1 MMSFHEKSRWIAL
14 VANLLV
20 WGWYFLAVL
29 GAVRSGVPDTPYLLA
44 MLIPVII
51 GLIFIHIVGHT
62 VAAIMKPDEA
72 NSAMDEREAAIR
84 NRASARA
91 YELLSFGLVIV
102 LGASLYYW
110 NTFIAVN
117 GVLFVFVLAESV
129 RYIIEIA
136 AYRRGLA

>member
-1 MMSFHEKSRWIAL
+1 MSFHEKSRWIAL
-14 VANLLV
+14 IATLIV
-20 WGWYFLAVL
+20 WGWYFIAVL
-29 GAVRSGVPDTPYLLA
+29 GVVRSEFPDTPYLMG

-51 GLIFIHIVGHT
+51 GLTVILIVGHT
-62 VAAIMKPDEA
+62 VAAIMKPSEA
-72 NSAMDEREAAIR
+72 NSAMDEREKTIR
-84 NRASARA
+84 NRASAKA